1 MLPFLLLPA
10 LIVQAPQS
18 AIPGAVEVRPSVFV
32 LKGLPNN
39 ATCEAMKKQHITHVI
54 DLRRDTEPNLDCES
68 EASRLSDFGVQY
80 LRYAITAA
88 PPAGD
93 FDFLR
98 AIIRDLPKGSKVVV
112 HCSNGNRAA
121 AAVCPWLVLDKG
133 MPVEEAITLSKQAGL
148 KLPETEAAV
157 RKYLGSKG
165 RT

>member
-18 AIPGAVEVRPSVFV
+18 AIPGAVEVRPGVFV
-32 LKGLPNN
+32 LKGLPNES
-39 ATCEAMKKQHITHVI
+39 TCAAIKKQHITHVI

-68 EASRLSDFGVQY
+68 EASKMQDLGVAY
-80 LRYAITAA
+80 LRYAISTA

-93 FDFLR
+93 FEFLR
-98 AIIRDLPKGSKVVV
+98 AILRDLPRGSKVLV
-112 HCSNGNRAA
+112 HCNNGNRAA
-121 AAVCPWLVLDKG
+121 AAVLPWLVLDKG
-133 MPVEEAITLSKQAGL
+133 MSVGDAMALSKQAGL

>member
-1 MLPFLLLPA
+1 MLPILLLPA

-18 AIPGAVEVRPSVFV
+18 AIPGAVEVRSGVWV
-32 LKGLPNN
+32 LKGLPNES
-39 ATCEAMKKQHITHVI
+39 TCAAIKKQHITHVI

-68 EASRLSDFGVQY
+68 EASRMSDLGVSY
-80 LRYAITAA
+80 LRYAIGPA

-98 AIIRDLPKGSKVVV
+98 AIIRDLPRGSKVLV

-121 AAVCPWLVLDKG
+121 AAICPWLVLDRG
-133 MPVEEAITLSKQAGL
+133 MAVEDAIALSKHAGL